1 MSHRSTDTPADQS
14 GERGFSMVE
23 VAIASVVTLVGLVAL
38 AGLFTLAMSQNR
50 MVTQHTT
57 TTAIAQQKME
67 ELNAIE
73 PGDARLNVGGGLTE
87 SDKQTGFYD
96 AVFVDPRG
104 TITTTIPSGESPM
117 YRRYWQVEND
127 PQLPNTVLM
136 SVRVTAVQP
145 SRGTTPEQTTLTTVR
160 SW

>member
-1 MSHRSTDTPADQS
+1 MPADQS

-38 AGLFTLAMSQNR
+38 ASMFTLAMSQNR

-73 PGDARLNVGGGLTE
+73 PGDARLNTGGGLTE
-87 SDKQTGFYD
+87 ADKRTGFWD
-96 AVFVDPRG
+96 SVFVDPQG
-104 TITTTIPSGESPM
+104 TITTTIPAGESPM
-117 YRRYWQVEND
+117 YRRYWQVEDD
-127 PQLPNTVLM
+127 PQLPNTVLI
-136 SVRVTAVQP
+136 SVRVTGVQP
-145 SRGTTPEQTTLTTVR
+145 SRGNTPEQTTLTTVR

>member
-1 MSHRSTDTPADQS
+1 MSCKSTGTHPDRT

-38 AGLFTLAMSQNR
+38 ASMFTLAMSQNR
-50 MVTQHTT
+50 MITQHTT

-87 SDKQTGFYD
+87 GGKATGYWD
-96 AVFVDPRG
+96 SVWVDPNG

-117 YRRYWQVEND
+117 YRRYWQIEND
-127 PQLPNTVLM
+127 PELPNTVM
-136 SVRVTAVQP
+136 IYVRVAGVQP
-145 SRGTTPEQTTLTTVR
+145 SRGSTPEQTTLTTVR